1 MAASAPIDAN
11 KSHGFFFYLLQEK
24 KKKKKTKIP
33 LSSAETTICIKI
45 CLNKQVPFFP
55 NHEKLLSPLT
65 PIYTNAAPPPSSAC
79 SCPRSFQA
87 R

>member
-11 KSHGFFFYLLQEK
+11 KSHGFFFIYSK
-24 KKKKKTKIP
+24 KRKKKKTKIP

-45 CLNKQVPFFP
+45 CLNKQVHFFP
-55 NHEKLLSPLT
+55 KHEKLLSPLT

-79 SCPRSFQA
+79 SCPCSFQA

>member
-11 KSHGFFFYLLQEK
+11 KSHGFFLSTPREEK
-24 KKKKKTKIP
+24 KKETKIP

-45 CLNKQVPFFP
+45 CLNKQVHFFP
-55 NHEKLLSPLT
+55 KHEKLLSTLT